1 MLKKPRTVN
10 LNTDYE
16 IGDIPHNF
24 YPRPHFKR
32 DSFLT
37 LNGEWDLSVLR
48 GNNEILIG
56 KVLVPF
62 PVEAP
67 IQNFGQNIELDDK
80 LIYKRRFDFK
90 KTNDKVLIHF
100 GAVDCETEVFI
111 NRRRVGSH
119 SGGYLPFSFNITDY
133 ISEGENEICVTVS
146 DYTDPDELYGKQKK
160 KRGGMWYTPISGI
173 WQTVWLEEVPERYI
187 ERIKI
192 TPSLDSVRLEVFGG
206 STDKRLVF
214 EGNEYTFSGNEF
226 VLKIE
231 SPVLWIPEN
240 PHLYDFSIISG
251 EDKIESYFALREVTV
266 GKKNGQSYIL
276 LNGEPYFFHGL
287 LDQGYYPDGIYT
299 PKSEKAFL
307 DDILRMKELG
317 FNMLRKHIKI
327 EPDIFYY
334 YCDKYGMAVFQD
346 MVNNGK
352 YSFFID
358 TALPTLNI
366 KKGLGRK
373 RSEKKSR
380 VFIESAKE
388 TQALLYNHPSVVYY
402 TIYNEGWGQPEKRVV
417 DKEYELLKEL
427 DPTRIYDTASGW
439 FKGVKSDVQSE
450 HVYFKKVDYKV
461 DKNTPC
467 VLSEFGGYSYKVIEH
482 SFNLDKTF
490 GYKKCADKE
499 SFTADLE
506 NLYTNEI
513 LPMIDKGLCASVLTQ
528 VSDVE
533 DETNGL
539 LTYDRRVIKPD
550 ASRMQAVSKAIYN
563 RFGQKVK

>member
-24 YPRPHFKR
+24 YPRPQLKR

-37 LNGEWDLSVLR
+37 LNGEWDLYILR
-48 GNNEILIG
+48 GKKELPVG
-56 KVLVPF
+56 KILVPF
-62 PVEAP
+62 PAEAP
-67 IQNFGQNIELDDK
+67 IQNFSQNIRLDDK
-80 LIYKRRFDFK
+80 LIYKRSFEFK

-100 GAVDCETEVFI
+100 GAVDCNAEVFI
-111 NRRRVGSH
+111 NRRLVGSH
-119 SGGYLPFSFNITDY
+119 SGGYLPFSFDITDY
-133 ISEGENEICVTVS
+133 ISEGENEICVAVT
-146 DYTDPDELYGKQKK
+146 DYTDHDELYGKQKK

-192 TPSLDSVRLEVFGG
+192 TPSLDSVRFEVFGG

-231 SPVLWIPEN
+231 SPVLWTPET
-240 PHLYDFSIISG
+240 PHLYEFSIISG

-266 GKKNGQSYIL
+266 GEKNGQSYIL
-276 LNGEPYFFHGL
+276 LNGKPYFFHGL
-287 LDQGYYPDGIYT
+287 LDQGYFPDGIYT

-327 EPDIFYY
+327 EPDVFYY

-346 MVNNGK
+346 MVNNGN

-388 TQALLYNHPSVVYY
+388 TQDLLYNHPSVVYY

-467 VLSEFGGYSYKVIEH
+467 VLSEFGGYSYKVMDH